1 MKPHLLLAGLLALL
15 LTACG
20 KSEPIRIGF
29 IGGLSD
35 RTNDTGEAARNA
47 LMLAIEQR
55 NAAGGIDGRP
65 LEMLVADD
73 GQEAS
78 LARKAMSALIA
89 GQPAAIVG
97 PYTSAVAEAI
107 LPQADQAGIVLL
119 SPVITSMQFVGKDD
133 MLIRLN
139 RSTRDNAGDYAQ
151 QLIGRGI
158 SRLAVALDVRNRA
171 FSASWLD
178 ELRASYPALGG
189 EILTVVEFHSAAST
203 SFSDIADQLLDA
215 APGGLLFIANAVD
228 VARLAQQVRKRSAD
242 VPLAADIPV
251 LVVHGTA
258 DEVTPLSESER
269 LVASAPAL
277 ASLKT
282 VEGAGHLFPAT
293 HPGETSWF
301 IEDYLDWD

>member
-1 MKPHLLLAGLLALL
+1 
-15 LTACG
+15 
-20 KSEPIRIGF
+20 
-29 IGGLSD
+29 
-35 RTNDTGEAARNA
+35 
-47 LMLAIEQR
+47 
-55 NAAGGIDGRP
+55 
-65 LEMLVADD
+65 
-73 GQEAS
+73 
-78 LARKAMSALIA
+78 
-89 GQPAAIVG
+89 
-97 PYTSAVAEAI
+97 
-107 LPQADQAGIVLL
+107 
-119 SPVITSMQFVGKDD
+119 

-242 VPLAADIPV
+242 VPLAAVEWASTEQLLELGGRAVEGLLVAQSHNRDDPGARFTAFRETYKARFGREPGYTAIATQDAAIVLFDALARQSRALPLKRAIIEGGLYPGLQQDIRFDRFGDSTRKIHFAEIRNGAFV
-251 LVVHGTA
+251 LV
-258 DEVTPLSESER
+258 P
-269 LVASAPAL
+269 
-277 ASLKT
+277 
-282 VEGAGHLFPAT
+282 
-293 HPGETSWF
+293 
-301 IEDYLDWD
+301 

>member
-20 KSEPIRIGF
+20 KPEPIRIGF

-55 NAAGGIDGRP
+55 NATGGIDGRP

-178 ELRASYPALGG
+178 ELRARLVGMISTPATR
-189 EILTVVEFHSAAST
+189 IAQVVN
-203 SFSDIADQLLDA
+203 
-215 APGGLLFIANAVD
+215 APAGQ
-228 VARLAQQVRKRSAD
+228 VARVLSARAEQGE
-242 VPLAADIPV
+242 AA
-251 LVVHGTA
+251 
-258 DEVTPLSESER
+258 
-269 LVASAPAL
+269 
-277 ASLKT
+277 
-282 VEGAGHLFPAT
+282 
-293 HPGETSWF
+293 
-301 IEDYLDWD
+301 